1 MASKDLTLDTV
12 YLQPAPVKLL
22 LGLIIIVAI
31 LGLGWFAQYKSQK
44 EELEAKQAEEET
56 LKVDFEKKANK
67 AAKLPILTQE
77 LIELEEQFAV
87 LVKQLPTEAEI
98 PNLIQELNQAGSNN
112 SLQMASTRPLP
123 AQKEDGYVEIL
134 PYSIS
139 TKGSYDQFTKF
150 AKDVGALSRIVVLN
164 TVNVSPDKDG
174 NLVLE
179 AKANTYKAE
188 QSYAKQDADVEPE
201 FVQK

>member
-1 MASKDLTLDTV
+1 MASKSLDFSTA
-12 YLQPAPVKLL
+12 YLWPAPLKLL
-22 LGLIIIVAI
+22 LGVLIIVAF
-31 LGLGWFAQYKSQK
+31 LAVGWFAFYKDQK
-44 EELEAKQAEEET
+44 ETLDAKQTQEEQ
-56 LKVDFEKKANK
+56 LKEEFDKKAKK
-67 AAKLPILTQE
+67 AASLPVLKKE
-77 LIELEEQFAV
+77 LVELEESFAV
-87 LVKQLPTEAEI
+87 LVKQLPTDAEI

-112 SLQMASTRPLP
+112 SLQMSSTRPLK
-123 AQKEDGYVEIL
+123 AEKDGPVEIL

-174 NLVLE
+174 KLVLD

-188 QSYAKQDADVEPE
+188 QSYAKENADVETE
-201 FVQK
+201 FVKK